1 MKFKTEG
8 VDPKVPAQALAT
20 IVTFVAARYGLEIDK
35 ETSGAL
41 AVVIGTLVAFFAP
54 APKTVAK

>member
-1 MKFKTEG
+1 MKFRTEG

-20 IVTFVAARYGLEIDK
+20 IVAFIAARYGLDIDR
-35 ETSGAL
+35 ETSGAI
-41 AVVIGTLVAFFAP
+41 AVVLGVLIAFFAP